1 MAKPEARIVARAKTA
16 QSKAKGEALP
26 FTRKN
31 YYLLMAGLAV
41 IILGFVSLGMGSITL
56 APILLVL
63 GYCVI
68 VPVAILYRG
77 SESAPAGQ
85 DTPTE

>member
-1 MAKPEARIVARAKTA
+1 MAKRDTKPTGRAKAATD
-16 QSKAKGEALP
+16 KGNGKGLP

-31 YYLLMAGLAV
+31 YYLFLAGLATIV
-41 IILGFVSLGMGSITL
+41 IGYIALAQGSITL

-68 VPVAILYRG
+68 VPVAILYRDRSSAGTQQKAAG
-77 SESAPAGQ
+77 S
-85 DTPTE
+85 

>member
-1 MAKPEARIVARAKTA
+1 MAKRETKTT
-16 QSKAKGEALP
+16 SRPKAASQKGNGGGLP

-31 YYLLMAGLAV
+31 YYIFLAGLAAIV
-41 IILGFVSLGMGSITL
+41 IGYIALSQGSITL

-68 VPVAILYRG
+68 VPIAILYRDRDNSRPEQKTIG
-77 SESAPAGQ
+77 S
-85 DTPTE
+85 

>member
-1 MAKPEARIVARAKTA
+1 MAKLETKIVARAKPTL
-16 QSKAKGEALP
+16 SKAKGETLP
-26 FTRKN
+26 FTRRN
-31 YYLLMAGLAV
+31 YYILLAGLAA
-41 IILGFVSLGMGSITL
+41 IILGYISLGMGSITL

-77 SESAPAGQ
+77 GDTAPSEQS
-85 DTPTE
+85 TPVE

>member
-1 MAKPEARIVARAKTA
+1 MVKSEPKKTMRPKAGA
-16 QSKAKGEALP
+16 QAVKNEGLP

-31 YYLLMAGLAV
+31 YYIFFAGLAA
-41 IILGFVSLGMGSITL
+41 IILGYITLGQGSITL

-68 VPVAILYRG
+68 IPVAILYRG
-77 SESAPAGQ
+77 GNK
-85 DTPTE
+85 TPSQPGATDS